1 MNIIDVVILLGICF
15 AFCLLI
21 LWTYTLG
28 LRNGQKL
35 SKREEIILPDVNPV
49 SIVNKQI
56 ERNEIKK
63 EQDLIDIMMANIDNY
78 DGTGTGQKELPN

>member
-1 MNIIDVVILLGICF
+1 MEIIDIVILLGICF

-35 SKREEIILPDVNPV
+35 SKKEEITMPDLNPV
-49 SIVNKQI
+49 NAINKQK
-56 ERNEIKK
+56 EIKENQR
-63 EQDLIDIMMANIDNY
+63 EQEELLEYLNAIENY
-78 DGTGTGQKELPN
+78 DGRM

>member
-1 MNIIDVVILLGICF
+1 MDIIDVAILLGICF

-35 SKREEIILPDVNPV
+35 
-49 SIVNKQI
+49 
-56 ERNEIKK
+56 IKK
-63 EQDLIDIMMANIDNY
+63 EEITLPELNPINIVNNQIEKHETKKEQEEFENYLNAIESY
-78 DGTGTGQKELPN
+78 DGRI

>member
-35 SKREEIILPDVNPV
+35 SKREEIVLPDVNPV
-49 SIVNKQI
+49 SVVNKQI

>member
-1 MNIIDVVILLGICF
+1 MNIVDVVILLGICF

-78 DGTGTGQKELPN
+78 DGTGAGQKELPN

>member
-1 MNIIDVVILLGICF
+1 MNIIDIAILLGICF

-35 SKREEIILPDVNPV
+35 VKREEIKLPDVNPV
-49 SIVNKQI
+49 AAINKQI
-56 ERNEIKK
+56 EIKEQKK
-63 EQDLIDIMMANIDNY
+63 EQEEWNQYLDAIEAY
-78 DGTGTGQKELPN
+78 DGRL

>member
-49 SIVNKQI
+49 SVVNKQI